1 VHRGLPVV
9 GQSEIN
15 SLRVPS
21 FLYDEGRRIIMN
33 GYAGTISPDTPGI
46 WDGRH
51 IWGEHG
57 VDSVLI
63 MTRTITFP
71 GESESDRE
79 IHAVN
84 EAVRLAQAFVAFHK
98 A

>member
-1 VHRGLPVV
+1 
-9 GQSEIN
+9 
-15 SLRVPS
+15 
-21 FLYDEGRRIIMN
+21 MN
-33 GYAGTISPDTPGI
+33 GFVGAVSPDTGI
-46 WDGRH
+46 

-63 MTRTITFP
+63 ITRTITFP
-71 GESESDRE
+71 DEFESDRE

>member
-1 VHRGLPVV
+1 MM
-9 GQSEIN
+9 
-15 SLRVPS
+15 
-21 FLYDEGRRIIMN
+21 RIGGSSMN
-33 GYAGTISPDTPGI
+33 GYVGRISPDTNPGVC
-46 WDGRH
+46 DGQH

>member
-1 VHRGLPVV
+1 
-9 GQSEIN
+9 
-15 SLRVPS
+15 
-21 FLYDEGRRIIMN
+21 MN
-33 GYAGTISPDTPGI
+33 GYIGRTSLDTPGI
-46 WDGRH
+46 CDGQH

-79 IHAVN
+79 THAIN

>member
-1 VHRGLPVV
+1 MTVV

-21 FLYDEGRRIIMN
+21 FLYDEDRRILN
-33 GYAGTISPDTPGI
+33 GRFCWNGLPDTGI
-46 WDGRH
+46 YDGRH

-63 MTRTITFP
+63 ITRTITFP
-71 GESESDRE
+71 DESESDRE
-79 IHAVN
+79 VHAVN
-84 EAVRLAQAFVAFHK
+84 EAVRLAQAFLAFHK

>member
-1 VHRGLPVV
+1 
-9 GQSEIN
+9 
-15 SLRVPS
+15 
-21 FLYDEGRRIIMN
+21 MN
-33 GYAGTISPDTPGI
+33 GYVGRISPDIPGVC
-46 WDGRH
+46 DGHH

-57 VDSVLI
+57 GNSVMI